1 MDVSAGRMSAE
12 GRLDAG
18 CLREVRD
25 MCQRAF
31 ATRRGAAH
39 RAGHTWTQRRQVAAD
54 MARLVYVL
62 ATAVAAVS
70 AFSACSASQRAS
82 TSAVARQVRHI
93 DERTVLPPGAAYSL
107 ESIAA
112 GPDGNL
118 WVTYVSNGTDSSGP
132 AGGIARIT
140 PAGSVSTFS
149 LPPSSDRLL
158 GLEGIAAGSDGALWF
173 TQTAFVGHT
182 GKIGRI
188 TPAGL
193 VTSFPLPAYSNPTGI
208 VAGPDG
214 ALWFTDTGRSMIGR
228 ITTAGVVTEFGL
240 VTLGSS
246 PQGIVAGPDG
256 ALWFT
261 QSWGGTAEAAHGT
274 LALGRIT
281 MAGAVAEIPSAV
293 SPGYSPGSITAGRDG
308 NLWFV
313 EQTPLG
319 DGLIGRITP
328 AGSAKTFAIPTAQCR
343 PRGIAAG
350 SDGALWFTEY
360 GADKIG
366 RITTAGV
373 MAEYPLPGAARGP
386 WAIAA
391 GPDGALWVTER
402 DTGKIGRIAA

>member
-1 MDVSAGRMSAE
+1 LE
-12 GRLDAG
+12 G
-18 CLREVRD
+18 
-25 MCQRAF
+25 
-31 ATRRGAAH
+31 
-39 RAGHTWTQRRQVAAD
+39 
-54 MARLVYVL
+54 
-62 ATAVAAVS
+62 
-70 AFSACSASQRAS
+70 
-82 TSAVARQVRHI
+82 
-93 DERTVLPPGAAYSL
+93 
-107 ESIAA
+107 IAA
-112 GPDGNL
+112 GPDG
-118 WVTYVSNGTDSSGP
+118 
-132 AGGIARIT
+132 
-140 PAGSVSTFS
+140 
-149 LPPSSDRLL
+149 
-158 GLEGIAAGSDGALWF
+158 ALWF
-173 TQTAFVGHT
+173 TETAFVGHT

-188 TPAGL
+188 TPAG
-193 VTSFPLPAYSNPTGI
+193 VITAFPLPPYSNPTGI
-208 VAGPDG
+208 AAGPDG

-228 ITTAGVVTEFGL
+228 ITPAGVVTEFGL

-281 MAGAVAEIPSAV
+281 AAGAVAEIPSAV
-293 SPGYSPGSITAGRDG
+293 SPGYSPGSIAAGRDG

-319 DGLIGRITP
+319 DGLIGRFTP
-328 AGSAKTFAIPTAQCR
+328 AGSVKTFAIPTAQCR

-350 SDGALWFTEY
+350 ADGALWFTEY
-360 GADKIG
+360 GANTIG

-373 MAEYPLPGAARGP
+373 MTEYPLPGAARGL